1 MTGCTT
7 LWSHSLLQH
16 CAVWRQLVW
25 WLVAQTGLVTAD
37 TDIDIWNDTDTMAAR
52 IQHAHV
58 GWIHVIHVRVSCYGG
73 PVVCIVIRY
82 CDTYCDTW

>member
-1 MTGCTT
+1 MNGPIAAALCGME
-7 LWSHSLLQH
+7 
-16 CAVWRQLVW
+16 AAGV

-37 TDIDIWNDTDTMAAR
+37 IDIDIWNDTDTMAAPLQAR
-52 IQHAHV
+52 IHV
-58 GWIHVIHVRVSCYGG
+58 IHVIHVRVSCYGG

>member
-1 MTGCTT
+1 MNGPSAAAQCGME
-7 LWSHSLLQH
+7 
-16 CAVWRQLVW
+16 AAGV

-37 TDIDIWNDTDTMAAR
+37 IDIDIWNDTDTMAAPH
-52 IQHAHV
+52 QHAHV

-73 PVVCIVIRY
+73 PVVRIVIRY

>member
-1 MTGCTT
+1 MNGPIAAALCGME
-7 LWSHSLLQH
+7 
-16 CAVWRQLVW
+16 AAGV

-37 TDIDIWNDTDTMAAR
+37 IDIDIWNDTDTMAAPH
-52 IQHAHV
+52 QHAHV
-58 GWIHVIHVRVSCYGG
+58 GWIHVIHVRVSRYGG

>member
-1 MTGCTT
+1 MNGPIAAALCGME
-7 LWSHSLLQH
+7 
-16 CAVWRQLVW
+16 AAGV

-37 TDIDIWNDTDTMAAR
+37 TDIDIWNDTDTMAAPLQAR
-52 IQHAHV
+52 TQHAHV
-58 GWIHVIHVRVSCYGG
+58 GWIHVIHVRVLCYGG